1 MCMNDTTKDYLYAG
15 TFYMPDGSVMPEL
28 LVPREA
34 LLFLRLD
41 TGKSKKPEGTLQYYR
56 DKGLLRATRVGNNV
70 CYQKKELLR
79 FLDLLTEQQSKNNAM
94 E

>member
-1 MCMNDTTKDYLYAG
+1 MCMNDTTNDTYCAG

-28 LVPREA
+28 LTPGEA
-34 LLFLRLD
+34 VIFLRID
-41 TGKSKKPEGTLQYYR
+41 NGTTKNPQGTLQYYR

-79 FLDLLTEQQSKNNAM
+79 FLDILTEQQSKNNAM

>member
-1 MCMNDTTKDYLYAG
+1 
-15 TFYMPDGSVMPEL
+15 MPDGSVMPEL
-28 LVPREA
+28 LTPGEA
-34 LLFLRLD
+34 VTFLRID
-41 TGKSKKPEGTLQYYR
+41 NGTTKKPQGTLQYYR

-79 FLDLLTEQQSKNNAM
+79 FLDILTEQQSKNNAI